1 MRDIFF
7 QEEGLR
13 ELLDNLKHEKVNIEN
28 ILGEYQHRIM
38 NHIDKLDDFK
48 EKIKLIREHLIRVEE
63 TIDSLT
69 VKLESVTQVY
79 SEVEEKNLRIVASL
93 TDPVTIFDESDAEVG
108 TKIVSPI
115 NTQFNVEHFNNTYVI
130 NQNYD
135 FDDWLMEWLFHRL
148 EG

>member
-38 NHIDKLDDFK
+38 SHMDKLGDFE
-48 EKIKLIREHLIRVEE
+48 EKIKLIREHLLRVEE
-63 TIDSLT
+63 SIQNLT

-79 SEVEEKNLRIVASL
+79 SEVEEKNLRIVHNL
-93 TDPVTIFDESDAEVG
+93 TDPVNIFEGTETGPAPMVG
-108 TKIVSPI
+108 VPI
-115 NTQFNVEHFNNTYVI
+115 NLQYNVEHFNNNYVV

-135 FDDWLMEWLFHRL
+135 FDDWLVEWLFHRL
-148 EG
+148 G

>member
-38 NHIDKLDDFK
+38 NHMDKLGDFE
-48 EKIKLIREHLIRVEE
+48 EKIKLIREHLLRVEE
-63 TIDSLT
+63 SIQNLT

-79 SEVEEKNLRIVASL
+79 SEVEEKNLRIVHNL
-93 TDPVTIFDESDAEVG
+93 TDPVNIFEGTETGPAPTVG
-108 TKIVSPI
+108 VPI
-115 NTQFNVEHFNNTYVI
+115 NLQYNVEHFNNNYVV

-135 FDDWLMEWLFHRL
+135 FDDWLVEWLFHRL
-148 EG
+148 G

>member
-13 ELLDNLKHEKVNIEN
+13 ELLDNLKHEKINIEN

-38 NHIDKLDDFK
+38 SHMDKLGDFE
-48 EKIKLIREHLIRVEE
+48 EKIKLIREHLLRVEE
-63 TIDSLT
+63 SIQNLT

-79 SEVEEKNLRIVASL
+79 SEVEEKNLRIVHNL
-93 TDPVTIFDESDAEVG
+93 TNPVNIFEGTETGLAPMVG
-108 TKIVSPI
+108 VPI
-115 NTQFNVEHFNNTYVI
+115 NLQYNVEHFNNNYVV

-135 FDDWLMEWLFHRL
+135 FDDWLVEWLFHRL
-148 EG
+148 G